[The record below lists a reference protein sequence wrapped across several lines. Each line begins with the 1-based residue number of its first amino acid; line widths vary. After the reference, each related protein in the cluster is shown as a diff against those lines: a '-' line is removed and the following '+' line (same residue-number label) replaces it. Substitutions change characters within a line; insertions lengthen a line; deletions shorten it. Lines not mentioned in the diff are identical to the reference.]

1 MGNSAENLRLNN
13 AQEIEQFMSQ
23 HSGGKFECLINTI
36 ENNHIMQGIL
46 MSQGSNLNCLG
57 DNYLKKISRDQVML
71 MSQQLDHQKI
81 LFS

>member
-1 MGNSAENLRLNN
+1 
-13 AQEIEQFMSQ
+13 MSQ
-23 HSGGKFECLINTI
+23 HSGGKIGCLINTI

-57 DNYLKKISRDQVML
+57 DNYMKKISRDQVLL

-81 LFS
+81 LVS

>member
-1 MGNSAENLRLNN
+1 
-13 AQEIEQFMSQ
+13 MSQ
-23 HSGGKFECLINTI
+23 HSGGKIECVINTI

-57 DNYLKKISRDQVML
+57 DNYMKKISRDQVML

>member
-1 MGNSAENLRLNN
+1 
-13 AQEIEQFMSQ
+13 MSQ
-23 HSGGKFECLINTI
+23 HSGDKIECLINTI

-57 DNYLKKISRDQVML
+57 DNYLNKISRDQVLL